1 MIYLLRCAV
10 ISLCYPLLCLVFL
23 LYHLICLSNKIVF
36 DGFLKLSPNFFS
48 ETDLSVVSL
57 ASKEQL
63 KPRSPPPPTPGPC
76 GVMWGIFM
84 VFEGMVSPR
93 ELGISQDLLSTFMA
107 VHGSRGARWGFD
119 SCLVSSR

>member
-23 LYHLICLSNKIVF
+23 LYHLICLSNNIVF

-48 ETDLSVVSL
+48 ETDLSVDSL

-63 KPRSPPPPTPGPC
+63 KPRPHPGS
-76 GVMWGIFM
+76 MWGIFM
-84 VFEGMVSPR
+84 VFEGMVSPW
-93 ELGISQDLLSTFMA
+93 EWGISQDLLSIFMA
-107 VHGSRGARWGFD
+107 VHGSREARWGFD